1 MEWVFMKD
9 YQNTSVSEIP
19 TTKQTV
25 RIVDILGR
33 ETKEIKNT
41 LLFYIYNDGKVEKR
55 IIIK

>member
-1 MEWVFMKD
+1 MAWVFKKD

-33 ETKEIKNT
+33 ETKEIMNT
-41 LLFYIYNDGKVEKR
+41 LLFYIYNDGTVEKR